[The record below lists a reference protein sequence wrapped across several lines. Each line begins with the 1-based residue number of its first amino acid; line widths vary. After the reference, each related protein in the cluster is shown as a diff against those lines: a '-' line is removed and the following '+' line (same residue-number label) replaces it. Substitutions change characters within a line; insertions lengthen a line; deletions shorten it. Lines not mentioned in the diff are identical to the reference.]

1 MPRER
6 VPDEDRRIIDP
17 AKGLV
22 VEKIPDREAWELRRG
37 GTLIGIVW
45 QEDRKTFRAAFE
57 RSGKMTQVPRS
68 FPSIEEAARALD
80 RTVR

>member
-6 VPDEDRRIIDP
+6 AADEDRQVIDP
-17 AKGLV
+17 ARDLV
-22 VEKIPDREAWELRRG
+22 AEKIPEREAWELRRG
-37 GTLIGIVW
+37 GTLTGIVW
-45 QEDRKTFRAAFE
+45 REDRKTFRAAFE
-57 RSGKMTQVPRS
+57 RSGKMTQIPRS